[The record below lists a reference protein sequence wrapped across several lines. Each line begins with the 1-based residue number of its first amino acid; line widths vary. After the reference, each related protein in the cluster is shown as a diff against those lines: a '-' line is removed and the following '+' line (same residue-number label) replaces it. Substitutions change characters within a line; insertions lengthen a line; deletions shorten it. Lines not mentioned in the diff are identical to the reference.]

1 MSDSAARAMRYRNKA
16 EEVLAIASSMKDV
29 LARQVLMGVADDYM
43 ALAEM
48 VERRHAVGPIAEA
61 ELADVQK
68 RA

>member
-1 MSDSAARAMRYRNKA
+1 MNDSAGRATRYRNKA
-16 EEVLAIASSMKDV
+16 EEVLVIASSMKDV

-48 VERRHAVGPIAEA
+48 VDRSRAIGPLAEA
-61 ELADVQK
+61 ELADVRK